1 MPQGWGVDSKGSVR
15 DHVLKMAHT
24 LLDEDMT
31 FQELSYWFSW
41 NTHSHRDR
49 PYERMWSLV
58 AQLKTSGLKSPLFK
72 TLNG

>member
-15 DHVLKMAHT
+15 YHVLKMAHT
-24 LLDEDMT
+24 LLKEDMT

-49 PYERMWSLV
+49 P
-58 AQLKTSGLKSPLFK
+58 
-72 TLNG
+72 